1 MNVPPLY
8 FDAPQKPFEAT
19 FKAIYRSM
27 VESKHGGAL
36 LYGSA
41 GTRKT
46 TFGTKLMAEKM
57 LDYITDYGIDGLWS
71 TAPNLLAEIRA
82 TYSVKSKETEIE
94 VMQRYSNYGILLI
107 DDLGAEKKTDWSLS
121 AFYSILSNRINYM
134 KFTII
139 TTNLTLEE
147 LHLWEPR
154 IASRLGSFQVIVM
167 TGKDWRLH

>member
-1 MNVPPLY
+1 MFVPPLY
-8 FDAPQKPFEAT
+8 LEASKKSFEGHYKQDFLA
-19 FKAIYRSM
+19 A
-27 VESKHGGAL
+27 VESKHGGVL

-46 TFGTKLMAEKM
+46 TFGTKIMAKKM
-57 LDYITDYGIDGLWS
+57 MDHIGEFAVDGLWT
-71 TAPNLLAEIRA
+71 TAPELLANIRS
-82 TYSVKSKETEIE
+82 TYSAKSKTTEMEI
-94 VMQRYSNYGILLI
+94 MQKYSDVGLLLI

-134 KFTII
+134 KFTIV

-147 LHLWEPR
+147 LHAWEPR
-154 IASRLGSFQVIVM
+154 IASRLGSFQVIGM